1 MKKDASTI
9 SPRKERDDL
18 ASANRRNFLKLSGQ
32 GGFTAAVMAGAAGVL
47 WSDEAA
53 AQTASEERERE
64 GAASHTM
71 TIATAYVLGA
81 SRSYPILQ
89 RDFKEN
95 VQNATNGKVYVKLAP
110 GGQLGAGGA
119 LAQKVQNGTIQAAQ
133 HSLSNFA
140 PFASAVDLINLPYFC
155 GANQRFVNLVNSQ
168 AWKREVHPKVEA
180 NGFKALFYIVIDPRV
195 VAVRKGG
202 SGPVLSPSD
211 LDGVKFRVPGS
222 KMLQQYYRM
231 VGANP
236 TPVAWGET
244 PSAIKQGVA
253 DALDPAVGALFV
265 FGFKDIL
272 SHVTFT
278 QAVPDSQ
285 VYSCNLEWFNS
296 LPGDVKEGIE
306 FASEITA
313 QQNLAKVPSARNY
326 AIAELSKSGVQ
337 FHSLSNS
344 QLDAWKAAGGYQR
357 KEWDQFKTELAGS
370 NAAFSR
376 LEDAANTMGRLY
388 VHDA

>member
-1 MKKDASTI
+1 MRNDQAT
-9 SPRKERDDL
+9 KEL
-18 ASANRRNFLKLSGQ
+18 KSAERRNFLKLTGT
-32 GGFTAAVMAGAAGVL
+32 GAFTAAMVAGAAGTL
-47 WSDEAA
+47 WSDKAV
-53 AQTASEERERE
+53 AQTAREESERED
-64 GAASHTM
+64 AASHVM

-89 RDFKEN
+89 LDLKEN
-95 VQNATNGKVYVKLAP
+95 IQNATNGQVYVKLAP

-119 LAQKVQNGTIQAAQ
+119 LAQKVQGGTIQAAQ

-140 PFASAVDLINLPYFC
+140 PFAPAIDLINLPYFC
-155 GANQRFVNLVNSQ
+155 GANQRFVNLVSSD
-168 AWKREVHPKVEA
+168 AWKNEVHPKVEA
-180 NGFKALFYIVIDPRV
+180 KGFKPLFYVVIDPRV

-202 SGPVLSPSD
+202 AGAVLSPGD

-296 LPGDVKEGIE
+296 LPMDVKDGIE
-306 FASEITA
+306 FASEITM
-313 QQNLAKVPSARNY
+313 QQNLAKVPAARNY
-326 AIAELSKSGVQ
+326 AMAELAKSGVE
-337 FHSLSNS
+337 FHSLSDS
-344 QLDAWKAAGGYQR
+344 QLGEWKAAGGYQR
-357 KEWDQFKTELAGS
+357 SEWDTFKKELAGS
-370 NAAFSR
+370 MSTFGR
-376 LEDAANTMGRLY
+376 LEDAANTMSRHY